1 MKNNKFLDALF
12 FITNIIVVASI
23 VWLGIFNVNGFRS
36 VRYHLVVL
44 GIIALIGIIS
54 SKFGSWLGSK
64 VSDIRTKVAERK
76 RLKEEERLKA
86 EERIKAEERLKA
98 EEEEARQNDV
108 IKAAIAGMNG
118 AAAREMR
125 DKTSDPLVK
134 EWCNERIKMLKEEIT
149 PEDIDKM
156 SEEEVEELLY
166 TTSNSQVAKLCD
178 KRLDELEK
186 IKELRAKRR
195 TKAKQVEAKSESTKT
210 K

>member
-23 VWLGIFNVNGFRS
+23 VWLGIFNINGFRS

-86 EERIKAEERLKA
+86 EEKIKAEERLKA

-156 SEEEVEELLY
+156 SEEEVEELLKEQEI
-166 TTSNSQVAKLCD
+166 SMKKKLNILLFQV
-178 KRLDELEK
+178 
-186 IKELRAKRR
+186 IIN
-195 TKAKQVEAKSESTKT
+195 
-210 K
+210 